1 MDFFGPSSPVV
12 PLVDKATDPGLLTPD
27 WVTVMQITDM
37 LDSQT
42 PDECVAPHGPACAHC
57 AAPPVLLR
65 SPAFPMHTGVASEP

>member
-42 PDECVAPHGPACAHC
+42 PDECVAPHGPACAHLC
-57 AAPPVLLR
+57 CSAPQPSQRTRALLESR
-65 SPAFPMHTGVASEP
+65 SVG